1 MKRKVKLRSDNI
13 LGGLKR
19 EEDKKQN
26 KKRKR
31 NKVGKKPAKKK
42 KTYLFGVFEKYFSKD
57 LSLLK

>member
-42 KTYLFGVFEKYFSKD
+42 KNLPFWGF
-57 LSLLK
+57 